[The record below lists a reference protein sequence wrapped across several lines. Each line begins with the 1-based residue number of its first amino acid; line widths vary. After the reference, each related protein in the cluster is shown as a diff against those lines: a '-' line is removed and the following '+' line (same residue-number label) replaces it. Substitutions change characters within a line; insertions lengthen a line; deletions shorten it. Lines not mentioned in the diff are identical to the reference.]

1 MSNEKE
7 KNTLIFVIFPYNDDF
22 VADIDTDEK
31 NKTRYVYICN
41 DYNLKVGDI
50 IKCPT
55 HNKPAMVVD
64 IIKNSTI
71 DTIKNKPIRT
81 INIESINNNK
91 VFPNKNK
98 ISMKK
103 NGFSGI
109 LNTMMSQYVPARD
122 YNVRM
127 TYDLSVALPDRDGN
141 FICMSKDGS
150 LKRWPAEMTFEI
162 PIFTISKL
170 QSQVVPGDIVK
181 NGNSYSFVKGRKAN
195 GSLSLISASGYSH
208 NKQDITDAILGA
220 STVTCVVNMFNNQT
234 GFNPLMFML
243 LSKDDAKFDTT
254 SLMMFMTAAQ
264 NGSANVNMQS
274 MMPLMMLQSIGEGD
288 DTEMTKMLPMMMM
301 MNGGNMFGGSNMFG
315 NMNTPTNPVVENAS
329 TGQAF
334 NPFAHITD
342 NIQNMVKPVNP
353 SVNTVSTEENDDEDV
368 VGTTPIT
375 TPDLK
380 SIITSD
386 PNLMK
391 ELKDLLK
398 KEIMSELKKED
409 K

>member
-1 MSNEKE
+1 MLNEKV

-50 IKCPT
+50 IKCPS

-64 IIKNSTI
+64 IIKDSTV

-91 VFPNKNK
+91 VYPNKNK
-98 ISMKK
+98 TSMKK

-141 FICMSKDGS
+141 YICMSKEGT

-195 GSLSLISASGYSH
+195 GQLQLISASGYSH

-234 GFNPLMFML
+234 GFNPMMFML

-254 SLMMFMTAAQ
+254 SLMMFMSAAQ
-264 NGSANVNMQS
+264 NGGANVNMQS

-288 DTEMTKMLPMMMM
+288 DTEMSKMLPMMMM
-301 MNGGNMFGGSNMFG
+301 MNGGNMFGGNMFG

-353 SVNTVSTEENDDEDV
+353 SVNTVPTEEATEDEADE
-368 VGTTPIT
+368 TTSA
-375 TPDLK
+375 LK

-386 PNLMK
+386 PTLMK

-398 KEIMSELKKED
+398 EELMAELKKE
-409 K
+409 KN

>member
-1 MSNEKE
+1 MLNEKV

-50 IKCPT
+50 IKCPS

-64 IIKNSTI
+64 IIKDSTV

-91 VFPNKNK
+91 VYPNKNK
-98 ISMKK
+98 TSMKK

-141 FICMSKDGS
+141 YICMSKEGT

-195 GSLSLISASGYSH
+195 GSLQLISASGYSH

-234 GFNPLMFML
+234 GFNPMMFML

-254 SLMMFMTAAQ
+254 SLMMFMSAAQ
-264 NGSANVNMQS
+264 NGGANVNMQS

-288 DTEMTKMLPMMMM
+288 DTEMSKMLPMMMM
-301 MNGGNMFGGSNMFG
+301 MNGGNMFGGNMFG

-353 SVNTVSTEENDDEDV
+353 SVNTVSSEENDEEDV
-368 VGTTPIT
+368 ETTSA
-375 TPDLK
+375 LK

-398 KEIMSELKKED
+398 EELMAELKKE
-409 K
+409 KK

>member
-103 NGFSGI
+103 NEFSGI

-264 NGSANVNMQS
+264 NGNANVNMQS
-274 MMPLMMLQSIGEGD
+274 MMPLMLLQSIGEGD
-288 DTEMTKMLPMMMM
+288 DSEMSKMLPMIMM
-301 MNGGNMFGGSNMFG
+301 MNSGNMFGGNMFG

-342 NIQNMVKPVNP
+342 NIQNMVKPVNH

-368 VGTTPIT
+368 VGTTPVP

-386 PNLMK
+386 PSLMK

-398 KEIMSELKKED
+398 KELMSELKKED

>member
-1 MSNEKE
+1 MLNEKV

-50 IKCPT
+50 IKCHS

-64 IIKNSTI
+64 IIKDSTV

-91 VFPNKNK
+91 VYPNKNK
-98 ISMKK
+98 TSMKK

-141 FICMSKDGS
+141 YICMSKEGT

-195 GSLSLISASGYSH
+195 GSLQLISASGYSH

-234 GFNPLMFML
+234 GFNPMMFML

-254 SLMMFMTAAQ
+254 SLMMFMSAAQ
-264 NGSANVNMQS
+264 NGGANVNMQS

-288 DTEMTKMLPMMMM
+288 DTEMSKMLPMMMM
-301 MNGGNMFGGSNMFG
+301 MNGGNMFGGNMFG

-353 SVNTVSTEENDDEDV
+353 SVNTVSSEENDEEDV
-368 VGTTPIT
+368 ETTSA
-375 TPDLK
+375 LK

-398 KEIMSELKKED
+398 EELMAELKKE
-409 K
+409 KK

>member
-1 MSNEKE
+1 MLNEKV

-50 IKCPT
+50 IKCPS

-64 IIKNSTI
+64 IIKDSTV

-91 VFPNKNK
+91 VYPNKNK
-98 ISMKK
+98 TSMKK

-141 FICMSKDGS
+141 YICMSKEGT

-195 GSLSLISASGYSH
+195 GSLQLISASGYSH
-208 NKQDITDAILGA
+208 NKQDITDAILSV

-234 GFNPLMFML
+234 GFNPMMFML

-254 SLMMFMTAAQ
+254 SLMMFMSAAQ
-264 NGSANVNMQS
+264 NGGANVNMQS

-288 DTEMTKMLPMMMM
+288 DTEMSKMLPMMMM
-301 MNGGNMFGGSNMFG
+301 MNGGNMFGGNMFG
-315 NMNTPTNPVVENAS
+315 NMTTPTNPVVENAS

-353 SVNTVSTEENDDEDV
+353 SVNTVSSEENDEEDV
-368 VGTTPIT
+368 ETTSA
-375 TPDLK
+375 LK

-398 KEIMSELKKED
+398 EELMAELKKE
-409 K
+409 KK

>member
-1 MSNEKE
+1 MLNEKV

-50 IKCPT
+50 IKCPS

-64 IIKNSTI
+64 IIKDSTV

-91 VFPNKNK
+91 VYPNKNK
-98 ISMKK
+98 TSMKK

-141 FICMSKDGS
+141 YICMSKEGT

-234 GFNPLMFML
+234 GFNPMMFML

-254 SLMMFMTAAQ
+254 SLMMFMSAAQ
-264 NGSANVNMQS
+264 NGGANVNMQS
-274 MMPLMMLQSIGEGD
+274 MMPLMMLQSIGECD
-288 DTEMTKMLPMMMM
+288 DTEMSKMLPMMMM
-301 MNGGNMFGGSNMFG
+301 MNGGNMFGGNMFG

-353 SVNTVSTEENDDEDV
+353 SVNTVSSEENDEEDV
-368 VGTTPIT
+368 ETTSA
-375 TPDLK
+375 LK

-398 KEIMSELKKED
+398 EELMAELKKE
-409 K
+409 KK

>member
-1 MSNEKE
+1 MSNEKI

-50 IKCPT
+50 IKCPS

-64 IIKNSTI
+64 IIKDSTV

-91 VFPNKNK
+91 VYSNKNK

-220 STVTCVVNMFNNQT
+220 STVTCVVNMFNNQA
-234 GFNPLMFML
+234 GFNPMMFML

-254 SLMMFMTAAQ
+254 SLMMFMSAAQ
-264 NGSANVNMQS
+264 NGGANVNMQS

-288 DTEMTKMLPMMMM
+288 DTEMSKMLPMMMM
-301 MNGGNMFGGSNMFG
+301 MNGGNMFGGNMFG
-315 NMNTPTNPVVENAS
+315 NMNVSTNTAVENAS

-334 NPFAHITD
+334 NPYASIVD

-353 SVNTVSTEENDDEDV
+353 SVNNVPTEEATEDEADE
-368 VGTTPIT
+368 TTSA
-375 TPDLK
+375 LK

-386 PNLMK
+386 PTLMK

-398 KEIMSELKKED
+398 EELMAELKKE
-409 K
+409 KK

>member
-1 MSNEKE
+1 MLNEKV

-50 IKCPT
+50 IKCPS

-64 IIKNSTI
+64 IIKDSTV

-91 VFPNKNK
+91 VYPNKNK
-98 ISMKK
+98 TSMKK

-141 FICMSKDGS
+141 YICMSKEGT

-195 GSLSLISASGYSH
+195 GSLQLISASGYSH

-234 GFNPLMFML
+234 GFNPMMFML

-264 NGSANVNMQS
+264 NGGANVNMQS
-274 MMPLMMLQSIGEGD
+274 MMPLMMLQSIGDGD
-288 DTEMTKMLPMMMM
+288 DTEMSKMLPMMMMM
-301 MNGGNMFGGSNMFG
+301 MNGGNMFGGGMFG

-329 TGQAF
+329 TRQAF

-353 SVNTVSTEENDDEDV
+353 SANTVTTEETDEEDV
-368 VGTTPIT
+368 ETTSA
-375 TPDLK
+375 LK

-398 KEIMSELKKED
+398 EELMAELKKE
-409 K
+409 KK

>member
-1 MSNEKE
+1 MLNEKV

-50 IKCPT
+50 IKCPS
-55 HNKPAMVVD
+55 HNKPAIVVD
-64 IIKNSTI
+64 IIKDSTV

-91 VFPNKNK
+91 VYPNKNK
-98 ISMKK
+98 TSMKK

-141 FICMSKDGS
+141 YICMSKEGT

-170 QSQVVPGDIVK
+170 QSQVVLGDIVK

-195 GSLSLISASGYSH
+195 GSLQLISASGYSH

-234 GFNPLMFML
+234 GFNPMMFML

-254 SLMMFMTAAQ
+254 SLMMFMSAAQ
-264 NGSANVNMQS
+264 NGGANVNMQS

-288 DTEMTKMLPMMMM
+288 DTEMSKMLPMMMM
-301 MNGGNMFGGSNMFG
+301 MNGGNMFGGNMFG

-329 TGQAF
+329 TGQVF

-353 SVNTVSTEENDDEDV
+353 SVNTVSSEENDEEDV
-368 VGTTPIT
+368 ETTSA
-375 TPDLK
+375 LK

-398 KEIMSELKKED
+398 EELMAELKKE
-409 K
+409 KK

>member
-1 MSNEKE
+1 MSNEKV

-50 IKCPT
+50 IKCPS

-64 IIKNSTI
+64 IIKDSTV

-91 VFPNKNK
+91 VYPNKNK
-98 ISMKK
+98 TSMKK

-141 FICMSKDGS
+141 YICMSKEGT

-170 QSQVVPGDIVK
+170 QSQVVAGDIVK

-234 GFNPLMFML
+234 GFNPMMFML

-254 SLMMFMTAAQ
+254 SLMMFMSAAQ
-264 NGSANVNMQS
+264 NGGANVNMQS

-288 DTEMTKMLPMMMM
+288 DTEMSKMLPMMMM
-301 MNGGNMFGGSNMFG
+301 MNGGNMFGGGMFG
-315 NMNTPTNPVVENAS
+315 NMNAPTNTAVENAS

-353 SVNTVSTEENDDEDV
+353 SVNTVSSEENDEEDV
-368 VGTTPIT
+368 ETTSA
-375 TPDLK
+375 LK

-398 KEIMSELKKED
+398 EELMAELKKE
-409 K
+409 KK

>member
-1 MSNEKE
+1 MSNEKV

-50 IKCPT
+50 IKCPS

-64 IIKNSTI
+64 IIKDSTV

-91 VFPNKNK
+91 VYSNKNK

-234 GFNPLMFML
+234 GFNPMMFML

-254 SLMMFMTAAQ
+254 SLMMFMSAAQ
-264 NGSANVNMQS
+264 NGGANVNMQS

-288 DTEMTKMLPMMMM
+288 DTEMSKMLPMMMM
-301 MNGGNMFGGSNMFG
+301 MNGGNMFG
-315 NMNTPTNPVVENAS
+315 NMNVSTNTAVENAS

-334 NPFAHITD
+334 NPYASIVD

-353 SVNTVSTEENDDEDV
+353 SVNNVPTEEATEDEADE
-368 VGTTPIT
+368 TTSA
-375 TPDLK
+375 LK

-386 PNLMK
+386 PTLMK

-398 KEIMSELKKED
+398 EELMAELKKE
-409 K
+409 KK

>member
-1 MSNEKE
+1 MLNEKV

-22 VADIDTDEK
+22 VADIDEK

-50 IKCPT
+50 IKCPS

-64 IIKNSTI
+64 IIKDSTV

-91 VFPNKNK
+91 VYPNKNK
-98 ISMKK
+98 TSMKK

-141 FICMSKDGS
+141 YICMSKEGT

-195 GSLSLISASGYSH
+195 GSLQLISASGYSH

-234 GFNPLMFML
+234 GFNPMMFML

-254 SLMMFMTAAQ
+254 SLMMFMSAAQ
-264 NGSANVNMQS
+264 NGGANVNMQS

-288 DTEMTKMLPMMMM
+288 DTEMSKMLPMMMM
-301 MNGGNMFGGSNMFG
+301 MNGGNMFG

-353 SVNTVSTEENDDEDV
+353 SVNTVSSEENDEEDV
-368 VGTTPIT
+368 ETTSA
-375 TPDLK
+375 LK

-398 KEIMSELKKED
+398 EELMAELKKE
-409 K
+409 KK

>member
-1 MSNEKE
+1 MLNEKV

-50 IKCPT
+50 IKCPS

-64 IIKNSTI
+64 IIKDSTV

-91 VFPNKNK
+91 VYPNKNK
-98 ISMKK
+98 TSMKK

-141 FICMSKDGS
+141 YICMSKEGT

-195 GSLSLISASGYSH
+195 GSLQLISASGYSH

-234 GFNPLMFML
+234 GFNPMMFML

-264 NGSANVNMQS
+264 NGGANVNMQS
-274 MMPLMMLQSIGEGD
+274 MMPLMFLQSIGEGD
-288 DTEMTKMLPMMMM
+288 DAELSKMLPMMMM
-301 MNGGNMFGGSNMFG
+301 MGGGNMFGNMFG
-315 NMNTPTNPVVENAS
+315 NMNAPTNAAVENAS

-334 NPFAHITD
+334 NPYASIVD

-353 SVNTVSTEENDDEDV
+353 SANTVTTEETDEEDV
-368 VGTTPIT
+368 ETTSA
-375 TPDLK
+375 LK

-398 KEIMSELKKED
+398 EELMAELKKE
-409 K
+409 KK

>member
-1 MSNEKE
+1 MLNEKV

-50 IKCPT
+50 IKCPS

-64 IIKNSTI
+64 IIKDSTV

-91 VFPNKNK
+91 VYPNKNK
-98 ISMKK
+98 TSMKK

-141 FICMSKDGS
+141 YICMSKEGT

-195 GSLSLISASGYSH
+195 GSLQLISASGYSH

-234 GFNPLMFML
+234 GFNPMMFML

-254 SLMMFMTAAQ
+254 SLMMFMSAAQ
-264 NGSANVNMQS
+264 NGGANVNMQS

-288 DTEMTKMLPMMMM
+288 DTEMSKMLPMMMM
-301 MNGGNMFGGSNMFG
+301 MNGGNMFGGNMFG
-315 NMNTPTNPVVENAS
+315 NMTTPTNPVVENAS
-329 TGQAF
+329 IGQAF

-353 SVNTVSTEENDDEDV
+353 SVNTVSSEENDEEDV
-368 VGTTPIT
+368 ETTSA
-375 TPDLK
+375 LK

-398 KEIMSELKKED
+398 EELMAELKKE
-409 K
+409 KK

>member
-1 MSNEKE
+1 MLNEKV

-50 IKCPT
+50 IKCPS

-64 IIKNSTI
+64 IIKDSTV

-91 VFPNKNK
+91 VYPNKNK
-98 ISMKK
+98 TSMKK

-141 FICMSKDGS
+141 YICMSKEGT

-234 GFNPLMFML
+234 GFNPMMFML

-254 SLMMFMTAAQ
+254 SLMMFMSAAQ
-264 NGSANVNMQS
+264 NGGANVNMQS

-288 DTEMTKMLPMMMM
+288 DTEMSKMLPMMMM
-301 MNGGNMFGGSNMFG
+301 MNGGNMFGGNMFG
-315 NMNTPTNPVVENAS
+315 NMTTPTNPVVENAS

-353 SVNTVSTEENDDEDV
+353 SVNTVSSEENDEEDV
-368 VGTTPIT
+368 ETTSA
-375 TPDLK
+375 LK

-398 KEIMSELKKED
+398 EELMAELKKE
-409 K
+409 KK

>member
-1 MSNEKE
+1 MSNEKV

-50 IKCPT
+50 IKCPS

-64 IIKNSTI
+64 IIKDSTV

-91 VFPNKNK
+91 VYPNKNK
-98 ISMKK
+98 TSMKK

-141 FICMSKDGS
+141 YICMSKEGT

-195 GSLSLISASGYSH
+195 GSLQLISASGYSH

-234 GFNPLMFML
+234 GFNPMMFML

-254 SLMMFMTAAQ
+254 SLMMFMSAAQ
-264 NGSANVNMQS
+264 NGGANVNMQS

-288 DTEMTKMLPMMMM
+288 DTEMSKMLPMMMM
-301 MNGGNMFGGSNMFG
+301 MNGGNMFGGNMFG

-353 SVNTVSTEENDDEDV
+353 SVNTVPTEEATEDEADE
-368 VGTTPIT
+368 TTSA
-375 TPDLK
+375 LK

-386 PNLMK
+386 PTLMK
-391 ELKDLLK
+391 ELKELLK
-398 KEIMSELKKED
+398 EELMAELKKE
-409 K
+409 KN

>member
-1 MSNEKE
+1 MSNEKI

-64 IIKNSTI
+64 IIKDSTV
-71 DTIKNKPIRT
+71 DTIKNKPIRI

-91 VFPNKNK
+91 VYPNKNK

-234 GFNPLMFML
+234 GFNPMMFML
-243 LSKDDAKFDTT
+243 LSNDDAKFDTT
-254 SLMMFMTAAQ
+254 SLMMFMSAAQ
-264 NGSANVNMQS
+264 NGGANVNMQS

-288 DTEMTKMLPMMMM
+288 DTEMSKMLPMMMM
-301 MNGGNMFGGSNMFG
+301 MNGGNMFGGNMFG
-315 NMNTPTNPVVENAS
+315 NMNVSTNTAVENAS

-334 NPFAHITD
+334 NPYASIVD

-353 SVNTVSTEENDDEDV
+353 SVNNVPTEEATEDEADE
-368 VGTTPIT
+368 TTSA
-375 TPDLK
+375 LK

-386 PNLMK
+386 PTLMK

-398 KEIMSELKKED
+398 EELMAELKKE
-409 K
+409 KK

>member
-1 MSNEKE
+1 MLNEKV

-50 IKCPT
+50 IKCPS

-64 IIKNSTI
+64 IIKDSTV

-91 VFPNKNK
+91 VYPNKNK
-98 ISMKK
+98 TSMKK

-141 FICMSKDGS
+141 YICMSKEGT

-195 GSLSLISASGYSH
+195 GSLQLISASGYSH

-234 GFNPLMFML
+234 GFNPMMFML

-254 SLMMFMTAAQ
+254 SLMMFMSAAQ
-264 NGSANVNMQS
+264 NGGANVNMQS

-288 DTEMTKMLPMMMM
+288 DTEMSKMLPMMMM
-301 MNGGNMFGGSNMFG
+301 MNGGNMFGGNMFG

-353 SVNTVSTEENDDEDV
+353 SVNTVSSEENDEKDV
-368 VGTTPIT
+368 ETTSA
-375 TPDLK
+375 LK

-398 KEIMSELKKED
+398 EELMAELKKE
-409 K
+409 KK

>member
-1 MSNEKE
+1 MLNEKV

-50 IKCPT
+50 IKCPS

-64 IIKNSTI
+64 IIKDSTV

-91 VFPNKNK
+91 VYPNKNK
-98 ISMKK
+98 TSMKK

-141 FICMSKDGS
+141 YICMSKEGT

-170 QSQVVPGDIVK
+170 QSHVVPGDIVK

-195 GSLSLISASGYSH
+195 GSLQLISASGYSH

-234 GFNPLMFML
+234 GFNPMMFML
-243 LSKDDAKFDTT
+243 LSKDNAKFDTT
-254 SLMMFMTAAQ
+254 SLMMFMSAAQ
-264 NGSANVNMQS
+264 NGGANVNMQS

-288 DTEMTKMLPMMMM
+288 DTEMLKMLPMMMM
-301 MNGGNMFGGSNMFG
+301 MNGGNMFGGNMFG

-353 SVNTVSTEENDDEDV
+353 SVNTVSSEENDEEDV
-368 VGTTPIT
+368 ETTSA
-375 TPDLK
+375 LK

-398 KEIMSELKKED
+398 EELMAELKKE
-409 K
+409 KK

>member
-1 MSNEKE
+1 MSNEKI

-50 IKCPT
+50 IKCPS

-64 IIKNSTI
+64 IIKDSTV

-91 VFPNKNK
+91 VYSNKNK

-234 GFNPLMFML
+234 GFNPMMFML

-254 SLMMFMTAAQ
+254 SLMMFMSAAQ
-264 NGSANVNMQS
+264 NGGANVNMQS

-288 DTEMTKMLPMMMM
+288 DTEMSKMLPMMMM
-301 MNGGNMFGGSNMFG
+301 MNGGNMFGGNMFG
-315 NMNTPTNPVVENAS
+315 NMNVSTNTAVENAS

-334 NPFAHITD
+334 NPYASIVD

-353 SVNTVSTEENDDEDV
+353 SVNNVPTEEATEDEADE
-368 VGTTPIT
+368 TTSA
-375 TPDLK
+375 LK

-386 PNLMK
+386 PTLMK

-398 KEIMSELKKED
+398 EELMAELKKE
-409 K
+409 KK

>member
-1 MSNEKE
+1 MLNEKV

-50 IKCPT
+50 IKCPS

-64 IIKNSTI
+64 IIKDSTV

-91 VFPNKNK
+91 VYPNKNK
-98 ISMKK
+98 TSMKK

-122 YNVRM
+122 YNVRI

-141 FICMSKDGS
+141 YICMSKEGT

-170 QSQVVPGDIVK
+170 LSQVVPGDIVK

-195 GSLSLISASGYSH
+195 GSLQLISASGYSH

-234 GFNPLMFML
+234 GFNPMMFML

-254 SLMMFMTAAQ
+254 SLMMFMSAAQ
-264 NGSANVNMQS
+264 NGGANVNMQS

-288 DTEMTKMLPMMMM
+288 DTEMSKMLPMMMM
-301 MNGGNMFGGSNMFG
+301 MNGGNMFGGNMFG

-353 SVNTVSTEENDDEDV
+353 SVNTVSSEENDEEDV
-368 VGTTPIT
+368 ETTSA
-375 TPDLK
+375 LK

-398 KEIMSELKKED
+398 EELMAELKKE
-409 K
+409 KK

>member
-1 MSNEKE
+1 MSNEKV

-50 IKCPT
+50 IKCPS

-64 IIKNSTI
+64 IIKDSTV

-91 VFPNKNK
+91 VYPNKNK
-98 ISMKK
+98 TSMKK

-141 FICMSKDGS
+141 YICMSKEGT

-195 GSLSLISASGYSH
+195 GSLQLISASGYSH

-234 GFNPLMFML
+234 GFNPMMFML

-274 MMPLMMLQSIGEGD
+274 MMPLMFLQSIGEGD
-288 DTEMTKMLPMMMM
+288 DAELSKILPMLMMM
-301 MNGGNMFGGSNMFG
+301 GGGNMFGNMFG
-315 NMNTPTNPVVENAS
+315 NMNAPTNPAVENAS

-334 NPFAHITD
+334 NPYASIVD

-353 SVNTVSTEENDDEDV
+353 SVNTVPTEEVEEEDV
-368 VGTTPIT
+368 ETTSA
-375 TPDLK
+375 LK

-386 PNLMK
+386 PTLMK

-398 KEIMSELKKED
+398 EELMAELKKE
-409 K
+409 KK

>member
-1 MSNEKE
+1 MSNEKV

-50 IKCPT
+50 IKCPS
-55 HNKPAMVVD
+55 HNKLAMVVD
-64 IIKNSTI
+64 IIKDSTV

-91 VFPNKNK
+91 VYPNKNK
-98 ISMKK
+98 TSMKK

-141 FICMSKDGS
+141 YICMSKEGT

-195 GSLSLISASGYSH
+195 GSLQLISASGYSH

-234 GFNPLMFML
+234 GFNPMMFML

-254 SLMMFMTAAQ
+254 SLMMFMSAAQ
-264 NGSANVNMQS
+264 NGGANVNMQS

-288 DTEMTKMLPMMMM
+288 DTEMSKMLPMMMM
-301 MNGGNMFGGSNMFG
+301 MNGGNMFGGNMFG
-315 NMNTPTNPVVENAS
+315 NMTTPTNPVVENAS

-353 SVNTVSTEENDDEDV
+353 SVNTVSSEENDEEDV
-368 VGTTPIT
+368 ETTSA
-375 TPDLK
+375 LK

-398 KEIMSELKKED
+398 EELMAELKKE
-409 K
+409 KK

>member
-1 MSNEKE
+1 MSNEKV
-7 KNTLIFVIFPYNDDF
+7 KNTLIFIIFPYNDDF

-50 IKCPT
+50 IKCPS

-64 IIKNSTI
+64 IIKDSTV

-91 VFPNKNK
+91 VYPNKNK
-98 ISMKK
+98 TIMKK

-141 FICMSKDGS
+141 YICMSKEGT

-170 QSQVVPGDIVK
+170 QSQVVAGDIVK

-195 GSLSLISASGYSH
+195 GSLQLISASGYSH

-234 GFNPLMFML
+234 GFNPMMFML

-254 SLMMFMTAAQ
+254 SLMMFMSAAQ
-264 NGSANVNMQS
+264 NSGANVNMQS

-288 DTEMTKMLPMMMM
+288 DTEMSKMLPMMMM
-301 MNGGNMFGGSNMFG
+301 MNGGNMFGGNMFG

-353 SVNTVSTEENDDEDV
+353 SVNSVPTEEATEDEADE
-368 VGTTPIT
+368 TTSA
-375 TPDLK
+375 LK

-398 KEIMSELKKED
+398 EELMAELKKE
-409 K
+409 KK

>member
-1 MSNEKE
+1 MSNEKV

-50 IKCPT
+50 IKCPS

-64 IIKNSTI
+64 IIKDSTV

-91 VFPNKNK
+91 VYPNKNK
-98 ISMKK
+98 TSMKK

-141 FICMSKDGS
+141 YICMSKDGT

-170 QSQVVPGDIVK
+170 QSQVVAGDIVK

-195 GSLSLISASGYSH
+195 GSLQLISASGYSH

-234 GFNPLMFML
+234 GFNPMMFML

-254 SLMMFMTAAQ
+254 SLMMFMSAAQ
-264 NGSANVNMQS
+264 NGGANVNMQS

-288 DTEMTKMLPMMMM
+288 DTEMSKMLPMMMM
-301 MNGGNMFGGSNMFG
+301 MNGGNMFGGNMFG
-315 NMNTPTNPVVENAS
+315 NMNTPTNPAVENAS

-353 SVNTVSTEENDDEDV
+353 SVNTVPTEEATEDEADE
-368 VGTTPIT
+368 TTSA
-375 TPDLK
+375 LK

-398 KEIMSELKKED
+398 EELMAELKKE
-409 K
+409 KK

>member
-1 MSNEKE
+1 MSNEKI

-64 IIKNSTI
+64 IIKDSTV

-91 VFPNKNK
+91 VYSNKNK

-109 LNTMMSQYVPARD
+109 LNTMMRQYVPARD

-150 LKRWPAEMTFEI
+150 LKRWPAEMTFKI

-234 GFNPLMFML
+234 GFNPMMFML

-254 SLMMFMTAAQ
+254 SLMMFMSAAQ
-264 NGSANVNMQS
+264 NGGANVNMQS

-288 DTEMTKMLPMMMM
+288 DTEMSKMLPMMMM
-301 MNGGNMFGGSNMFG
+301 MNGGNMFGGNMFG
-315 NMNTPTNPVVENAS
+315 NMNVSTNTAVENAS

-334 NPFAHITD
+334 NPYASIVD

-353 SVNTVSTEENDDEDV
+353 SVNNVPTEEATEDEADE
-368 VGTTPIT
+368 TTSA
-375 TPDLK
+375 LK

-398 KEIMSELKKED
+398 EELMAELKKE
-409 K
+409 KN

>member
-1 MSNEKE
+1 MLNEKV

-50 IKCPT
+50 IKCPS

-64 IIKNSTI
+64 IIKDSTV

-91 VFPNKNK
+91 VYPNKNK
-98 ISMKK
+98 TSMKK

-141 FICMSKDGS
+141 YICMSKEGT

-195 GSLSLISASGYSH
+195 GSLQLISASGYSH

-234 GFNPLMFML
+234 GFNPMMFML

-254 SLMMFMTAAQ
+254 SLMMFMSAAQ
-264 NGSANVNMQS
+264 NGGANVNMQS

-288 DTEMTKMLPMMMM
+288 DTEMSKMLPMMMM
-301 MNGGNMFGGSNMFG
+301 MNGGNMFGGNMFG

-329 TGQAF
+329 TGQTF

-342 NIQNMVKPVNP
+342 NIQNMVKPVNH
-353 SVNTVSTEENDDEDV
+353 SVNTVSSEENDEEDV
-368 VGTTPIT
+368 ETTSA
-375 TPDLK
+375 LK

-398 KEIMSELKKED
+398 EELMAELKKE
-409 K
+409 KK

>member
-1 MSNEKE
+1 MTNEKV

-22 VADIDTDEK
+22 VADIDTDET

-50 IKCPT
+50 IKCPS

-64 IIKNSTI
+64 IIKDSTVV
-71 DTIKNKPIRT
+71 TIKNKPIRT

-91 VFPNKNK
+91 VYPNKNK
-98 ISMKK
+98 TIMKK

-170 QSQVVPGDIVK
+170 QSQVVAGDIVK

-195 GSLSLISASGYSH
+195 GSLQLISASGYSH
-208 NKQDITDAILGA
+208 SKQDITDAILGA

-234 GFNPLMFML
+234 GFNPMMFML

-254 SLMMFMTAAQ
+254 SLMMFMSAAQ
-264 NGSANVNMQS
+264 NGGANVNMQN
-274 MMPLMMLQSIGEGD
+274 MMPLMLLQSIGEGD
-288 DTEMTKMLPMMMM
+288 DTELSKMLPMIMM
-301 MNGGNMFGGSNMFG
+301 MNGGNMFGNMFG
-315 NMNTPTNPVVENAS
+315 NMNTPPTTAAENTS

-334 NPFAHITD
+334 NPYASIVD
-342 NIQNMVKPVNP
+342 NIQNMVKPINP
-353 SVNTVSTEENDDEDV
+353 SVNTVPVEDV
-368 VGTTPIT
+368 DNEEDVTGTTTIS
-375 TPDLK
+375 DLK
-380 SIITSD
+380 NLITSD
-386 PNLMK
+386 PALMN

-398 KEIMSELKKED
+398 KELLSELKKE
-409 K
+409 KK

>member
-1 MSNEKE
+1 MSNEKV

-22 VADIDTDEK
+22 VADIVTDEK

-50 IKCPT
+50 IKCPS

-64 IIKNSTI
+64 IIKDSTV

-91 VFPNKNK
+91 VYPNKNK
-98 ISMKK
+98 TSMKK

-141 FICMSKDGS
+141 YICMSKEGT

-195 GSLSLISASGYSH
+195 GSLQLISASGYSH

-234 GFNPLMFML
+234 GFNPMMFML

-254 SLMMFMTAAQ
+254 SLMMFMSAAQ
-264 NGSANVNMQS
+264 NGGANVNMQS

-288 DTEMTKMLPMMMM
+288 DTEMSKMLPMMMM
-301 MNGGNMFGGSNMFG
+301 MNGGNMFG

-353 SVNTVSTEENDDEDV
+353 SVNTVSSEENDEEDV
-368 VGTTPIT
+368 ETTSA
-375 TPDLK
+375 LK

-398 KEIMSELKKED
+398 EELMAELKKE
-409 K
+409 KK

>member
-1 MSNEKE
+1 MLNEKV
-7 KNTLIFVIFPYNDDF
+7 KNTLIFVIFLYNDDF

-50 IKCPT
+50 IKCPS

-64 IIKNSTI
+64 IIKDSTV

-91 VFPNKNK
+91 VYPNKNK
-98 ISMKK
+98 TSMKK

-141 FICMSKDGS
+141 YICMSKEGT

-195 GSLSLISASGYSH
+195 GSLQLISASGYSH

-234 GFNPLMFML
+234 GFNPMMFML

-254 SLMMFMTAAQ
+254 SLMMFMSAAQ
-264 NGSANVNMQS
+264 NGGANVNMQS
-274 MMPLMMLQSIGEGD
+274 MMPLMMLQSIGEGN
-288 DTEMTKMLPMMMM
+288 DTEMSKMLPMMMM
-301 MNGGNMFGGSNMFG
+301 LNGGNMFGGNMFG

-353 SVNTVSTEENDDEDV
+353 SVNTVSSEENDEEDV
-368 VGTTPIT
+368 ETTSA
-375 TPDLK
+375 LK

-398 KEIMSELKKED
+398 EELMAELKKE
-409 K
+409 KK

>member
-1 MSNEKE
+1 MLNEKV
-7 KNTLIFVIFPYNDDF
+7 KNTLIFIIFPYNDDF

-50 IKCPT
+50 IKCPS

-64 IIKNSTI
+64 IIKDSTV

-91 VFPNKNK
+91 VYPNKNK
-98 ISMKK
+98 TSMKK

-141 FICMSKDGS
+141 YICISKEGT

-234 GFNPLMFML
+234 GFNPMMFML

-254 SLMMFMTAAQ
+254 SLMMFMSAAQ
-264 NGSANVNMQS
+264 NGGANVNMQS

-288 DTEMTKMLPMMMM
+288 DTEMSKMLPMMMM
-301 MNGGNMFGGSNMFG
+301 MNGGNMFGGNMFG

-353 SVNTVSTEENDDEDV
+353 SVNTVSSEENDEEDV
-368 VGTTPIT
+368 ETTSA
-375 TPDLK
+375 LK

-398 KEIMSELKKED
+398 EELMAELKKE
-409 K
+409 KK

>member
-1 MSNEKE
+1 MSNEKV

-50 IKCPT
+50 IKCAS

-64 IIKNSTI
+64 IIKDSTV

-91 VFPNKNK
+91 VYPNKNK
-98 ISMKK
+98 TIMKK

-141 FICMSKDGS
+141 YICMSKEGT

-170 QSQVVPGDIVK
+170 QSQVVAGDIVK

-195 GSLSLISASGYSH
+195 GSLQLISASGYSH

-234 GFNPLMFML
+234 GFNPMMFML

-254 SLMMFMTAAQ
+254 SLMMFMSAAQ
-264 NGSANVNMQS
+264 NGGANVNMQS

-288 DTEMTKMLPMMMM
+288 DTEMAKMLPMMMM
-301 MNGGNMFGGSNMFG
+301 MNGGNMFG
-315 NMNTPTNPVVENAS
+315 NMNTPTNPAVENAS

-353 SVNTVSTEENDDEDV
+353 SVNTVPVEDV
-368 VGTTPIT
+368 DNEEDVTGTTPIS
-375 TPDLK
+375 DLK
-380 SIITSD
+380 SLITSD
-386 PNLMK
+386 PALMN

-398 KEIMSELKKED
+398 KELMSELKKE
-409 K
+409 KK

>member
-1 MSNEKE
+1 MSNEKV

-50 IKCPT
+50 IKCPS

-64 IIKNSTI
+64 IIKDSTV

-91 VFPNKNK
+91 VYSNKNK

-234 GFNPLMFML
+234 GFNPMMFML

-254 SLMMFMTAAQ
+254 SLMMFMSAAQ
-264 NGSANVNMQS
+264 NGGANVNMQS

-288 DTEMTKMLPMMMM
+288 DTEMSKMLPMMMM
-301 MNGGNMFGGSNMFG
+301 MNGGNMFGGNMFG
-315 NMNTPTNPVVENAS
+315 NMNVSTNTAVENAS

-334 NPFAHITD
+334 NPYASIVD

-353 SVNTVSTEENDDEDV
+353 SVNNVPTEEATEDEADE
-368 VGTTPIT
+368 TTSA
-375 TPDLK
+375 LK

-386 PNLMK
+386 PTLMK

-398 KEIMSELKKED
+398 EELMAELKKE
-409 K
+409 KK

>member
-1 MSNEKE
+1 MLNEKV

-50 IKCPT
+50 IKCPS

-64 IIKNSTI
+64 IIKDSTV

-91 VFPNKNK
+91 VYPNKNK
-98 ISMKK
+98 TSMKK

-141 FICMSKDGS
+141 YICMSKEGT

-195 GSLSLISASGYSH
+195 GSLQLISASGYSH

-234 GFNPLMFML
+234 GFNPMMFML

-254 SLMMFMTAAQ
+254 SLMMFMSAAQ
-264 NGSANVNMQS
+264 NGGANVNMQS

-288 DTEMTKMLPMMMM
+288 DTEMSKMLPMMMM
-301 MNGGNMFGGSNMFG
+301 MNGGNMFGGNMFGGNMFG
-315 NMNTPTNPVVENAS
+315 NMTTPTNPVVENAS

-353 SVNTVSTEENDDEDV
+353 SVNTVSSEENDEEDV
-368 VGTTPIT
+368 ETTSA
-375 TPDLK
+375 LK

-398 KEIMSELKKED
+398 EELMAELKKE
-409 K
+409 KK

>member
-1 MSNEKE
+1 MLNEKV

-50 IKCPT
+50 IKCPS

-64 IIKNSTI
+64 IIKDSTV

-91 VFPNKNK
+91 VYPNKNK
-98 ISMKK
+98 TSMKK

-141 FICMSKDGS
+141 YICMSKEGT

-195 GSLSLISASGYSH
+195 GSLQLISASGYSH

-234 GFNPLMFML
+234 GFNPMMFML

-254 SLMMFMTAAQ
+254 SLMMFMSAAQ
-264 NGSANVNMQS
+264 NGGANVNMQS

-288 DTEMTKMLPMMMM
+288 DTEMSKMLPMMMM
-301 MNGGNMFGGSNMFG
+301 MNGGNMFG

-353 SVNTVSTEENDDEDV
+353 SVNTVSSEENDEEDV
-368 VGTTPIT
+368 ETTSA
-375 TPDLK
+375 LK

-398 KEIMSELKKED
+398 EELMAELKKE
-409 K
+409 KK

>member
-1 MSNEKE
+1 MSNEKV

-50 IKCPT
+50 IKCPS

-64 IIKNSTI
+64 IIKDSTV

-91 VFPNKNK
+91 VYPNKNK
-98 ISMKK
+98 TSMKK

-141 FICMSKDGS
+141 YICMSKEGI

-195 GSLSLISASGYSH
+195 GSLQLISASGYSH

-234 GFNPLMFML
+234 GFNPMMFML
-243 LSKDDAKFDTT
+243 LSKDDATFDTT
-254 SLMMFMTAAQ
+254 SLMMFMSAAQ
-264 NGSANVNMQS
+264 NGGANVNMQS

-288 DTEMTKMLPMMMM
+288 DTEMSKMLPMMMM
-301 MNGGNMFGGSNMFG
+301 MNGGNMFG

-353 SVNTVSTEENDDEDV
+353 SVNTVSSEENDEEDV
-368 VGTTPIT
+368 ETTSA
-375 TPDLK
+375 LK

-398 KEIMSELKKED
+398 EELMAELKKE
-409 K
+409 KK

>member
-1 MSNEKE
+1 MLNEKV

-50 IKCPT
+50 IKCPS

-64 IIKNSTI
+64 IIKDSTV

-91 VFPNKNK
+91 VYPNKNK
-98 ISMKK
+98 TSMKK

-141 FICMSKDGS
+141 YICMSKEGT

-195 GSLSLISASGYSH
+195 GSLQLISASGYSH

-234 GFNPLMFML
+234 GFNPMMFML

-254 SLMMFMTAAQ
+254 SLMMFMSAAQ
-264 NGSANVNMQS
+264 NGGANVNMQS

-288 DTEMTKMLPMMMM
+288 DTEMSKMLPMMM
-301 MNGGNMFGGSNMFG
+301 MNGGNMFGGNMFG

-342 NIQNMVKPVNP
+342 NIQNMVKPVNH
-353 SVNTVSTEENDDEDV
+353 SVNTVSSEENDEEDV
-368 VGTTPIT
+368 ETTSA
-375 TPDLK
+375 LK

-398 KEIMSELKKED
+398 EELMAELKKE
-409 K
+409 KK

>member
-1 MSNEKE
+1 MLNEKV

-50 IKCPT
+50 IKCPS

-64 IIKNSTI
+64 IIKDSTV

-91 VFPNKNK
+91 VYPNKNK
-98 ISMKK
+98 TSMKK

-141 FICMSKDGS
+141 YICMSKEGT

-195 GSLSLISASGYSH
+195 GSLQLISASGYSH

-234 GFNPLMFML
+234 GFNPMMFML

-254 SLMMFMTAAQ
+254 SLMMFMSAAQ
-264 NGSANVNMQS
+264 NGGANVNMQS

-288 DTEMTKMLPMMMM
+288 DTEMSKMLPMMMM
-301 MNGGNMFGGSNMFG
+301 MNGGNMFGGNMFG
-315 NMNTPTNPVVENAS
+315 NMTTPTNPVVENAS

-353 SVNTVSTEENDDEDV
+353 SVNTVSSEENDEEDV
-368 VGTTPIT
+368 ETTSA
-375 TPDLK
+375 LK

-398 KEIMSELKKED
+398 EELMAELKKE
-409 K
+409 KK